1 MGAIPLPQT
10 RGRAGARRPARR
22 WLRWVVIPLLLI
34 VLAGGISWWFLSRRQ
49 TTPTITTGTVTQG
62 DIATTVNGS
71 GSVAAARTV
80 DVPLQQAGTITAVS
94 VKVGD
99 QAKAGQTLVQLDTT
113 DLQLALQEA
122 QANLTSAQAAL
133 KAAQGGSATPEDI
146 TSAQAALTSAKAQLQ
161 QTKTGTATAADI
173 KSAQAALESAQAKL
187 DALKN
192 PTQAAL
198 SAAQTT
204 LNQAQTNLQTQKDS
218 LSAAKTSAYN
228 SMQQAVNSLTE
239 AQTSYSKA
247 KTDWE
252 YVQANGAD
260 PANPTTTG
268 TNGKAEKNKLSDSQK
283 QQYYN
288 TYVQSEASMHS
299 AETAVQQAQLN
310 YESAQKSEAA
320 QVPELEQVVA
330 NAQTQLDA
338 LKNPSANDL
347 KQAQAAVTQ
356 AQANL
361 TNLKQGG
368 TAAAIAQSQAA
379 VTQAQANLDA
389 LTAPKS
395 DADIASAEAN
405 VTQAQVAVNTAQSN
419 LDEATL
425 KAPFA
430 GVVSAVSVVQGSTVS
445 ANTAAVTLVDNST
458 LHIDVSLSESD
469 AAKVQATQPVTLT
482 FDALPDV
489 ILKGTVATVAPT
501 STTSQNVVTYLVQVT
516 FDPGK
521 TAVKVG
527 MSATAEIQV
536 DKATGVLLVPSRA
549 ITTSGTTKTVT
560 VLQGDTPQNGQQ
572 PTQVKIPVKTGL
584 TNNGLT
590 QITSSGG
597 NGVSALKSGDKLV
610 LPSTTTSSSSTSST
624 SSRNTTRSILS
635 GGSGGPP
642 AGGPPAG
649 P

>member
-1 MGAIPLPQT
+1 MGAVPLPQSRSRERT
-10 RGRAGARRPARR
+10 RRPTRR
-22 WLRWVVIPLLLI
+22 WVRWVLIPLMLI
-34 VLAGGISWWFLSRRQ
+34 LLAGGISWWVLSRRQ
-49 TTPTITTGTVTQG
+49 TTPTITTGKVTQG
-62 DIATTVNGS
+62 DIATTVSGS
-71 GSVAAARTV
+71 GSIAAARTV
-80 DVPLQQAGTITAVS
+80 DVPLQQAGAITAVN

-99 QAKAGQTLVQLDTT
+99 QVKAGQTLVQVDTT

-133 KAAQGGSATPEDI
+133 KQAQGGTATPEDL

-173 KSAQAALESAQAKL
+173 KSAQAVLESAQAKL

-204 LNQAQTNLQTQKDS
+204 LNQAQTNLQTQRDS

-228 SMQQAVNSLTE
+228 SMQQAVNSLT
-239 AQTSYSKA
+239 TSQSNYAKA

-252 YVQANGAD
+252 YVQASGAD
-260 PANPTTTG
+260 PTSPTTTDA
-268 TNGKAEKNKLSDSQK
+268 NGNKSKNKLSDSQR
-283 QQYYN
+283 QQYYD
-288 TYVQSEASMHS
+288 TFVQSEASMHS

-310 YESAQKSEAA
+310 YESAQKAEAA

-338 LKNPSANDL
+338 LKNPSANDV

-356 AQANL
+356 AQASL

-405 VTQAQVAVNTAQSN
+405 VTQAQVAVNTAQTN

-425 KAPFA
+425 KAPFD
-430 GVVSAVSVVQGSTVS
+430 GIVSAVSVVQGSTVS
-445 ANTAAVTLVDNST
+445 ASTAAVTLVDNST
-458 LHIDVSLSESD
+458 LHVDVSLSEAD

-489 ILKGTVATVAPT
+489 ILKGTVATIAPT
-501 STTSQNVVTYLVQVT
+501 STTSQNVVTYAVEVT

-521 TAVKVG
+521 TGVKVG
-527 MSATAEIQV
+527 MSATADIQV
-536 DKATGVLLVPSRA
+536 EKATGALLVPSKA
-549 ITTSGTTKTVT
+549 VTTSGTNKTVT
-560 VLQGDTPQNGQQ
+560 ILQAGAQQNGQQ

-584 TNNGLT
+584 TNNGET
-590 QITSSGG
+590 QIVSSGG
-597 NGVSALKSGDKLV
+597 NGVAALKAGDTLV
-610 LPSTTTSSSSTSST
+610 LSTTGTTASTTSQRSSTNSLNSLT
-624 SSRNTTRSILS
+624 
-635 GGSGGPP
+635 GGGRTGGPG
-642 AGGPPAG
+642 AGGPPA